1 MKFYGEILI
10 FSMLLLTNGRI
21 LFLKRAKKD
30 AIVMLA
36 PLALLLSV
44 LQIIAWGVDFFTIC
58 AFVISVLVVLS
69 NFHAL
74 FRYSQRLYIDHY
86 SVLMKVWAAFTIVLA
101 FVALSGLI
109 VFSRVNL
116 NTKKTN
122 VVETKYRLDGS
133 FKSGFYKTSL
143 FSIPNAQITEFSEN
157 PTQTH
162 KKVVVVIPDKRC
174 DTENLK
180 PYLFML
186 ARAGFT
192 VYSGDF
198 YTNDCKW
205 LDSVW
210 NSKYFRRFSLLIED
224 FANHNRF
231 VSHKEMYT
239 YNSMLECKAMYD
251 FVREKHGED
260 CKMFLIS
267 DMMSKNAVEDFCKLN
282 PDAIFGSLDLSSI
295 SEYRTAGYGCV
306 EQTDPLLARILGFK
320 KDKEFLAAKKM
331 VLETSKQIKNSIG
344 N

>member
-1 MKFYGEILI
+1 
-10 FSMLLLTNGRI
+10 
-21 LFLKRAKKD
+21 
-30 AIVMLA
+30 
-36 PLALLLSV
+36 LLSV

-58 AFVISVLVVLS
+58 ALIISVLVVLS

-210 NSKYFRRFSLLIED
+210 NSKYFRRFARRNSS
-224 FANHNRF
+224 FASYANNKQITELGNNLSCNGRYSALNFENRHTVEF
-231 VSHKEMYT
+231 RIFRGNLKYESIMALFELVQGV
-239 YNSMLECKAMYD
+239 CD
-251 FVREKHGED
+251 FV
-260 CKMFLIS
+260 
-267 DMMSKNAVEDFCKLN
+267 KL
-282 PDAIFGSLDLSSI
+282 PHVSLDLI
-295 SEYRTAGYGCV
+295 YNQQEICKQVLKRYLEECNFV
-306 EQTDPLLARILGFK
+306 
-320 KDKEFLAAKKM
+320 FLPSYTEM
-331 VLETSKQIKNSIG
+331 CRVWRD
-344 N
+344 

>member
-36 PLALLLSV
+36 PLALLLSI

-58 AFVISVLVVLS
+58 ALIISVLVVLS

-109 VFSRVNL
+109 IFSRVNL

-180 PYLFML
+180 PYLVKGQKIAVDGYLKQDRWEKDGQKFSKIQIVANSVQL
-186 ARAGFT
+186 LGGRSDSSQSAGGAPRFQPR
-192 VYSGDF
+192 
-198 YTNDCKW
+198 ND
-205 LDSVW
+205 
-210 NSKYFRRFSLLIED
+210 
-224 FANHNRF
+224 
-231 VSHKEMYT
+231 
-239 YNSMLECKAMYD
+239 SMQQMNQPYAADPY
-251 FVREKHGED
+251 
-260 CKMFLIS
+260 
-267 DMMSKNAVEDFCKLN
+267 
-282 PDAIFGSLDLSSI
+282 GS
-295 SEYRTAGYGCV
+295 AGYGA
-306 EQTDPLLARILGFK
+306 TDSDFPEDIPF
-320 KDKEFLAAKKM
+320 
-331 VLETSKQIKNSIG
+331 
-344 N
+344 